1 MRISDWSSDV
11 CSSDPRLIDLGAD
24 SRYRRPAD
32 AGVVTQGAHQ
42 LVDLPSGHPVDP
54 GLTDYRVESLVD
66 STAGVQQR
74 REERPFPQF
83 WDLKID
89 LAGRGRDRLRAGPV
103 AARDPLR
110 HPLMKRSADPN
121 GKGSCRD
128 RVCTYG

>member
-24 SRYRRPAD
+24 SRYRRPAG

-54 GLTDYRVESLVD
+54 GLTDYCVETLVD

-83 WDLKID
+83 CDLKIY
-89 LAGRGRDRLRAGPV
+89 LSGSGRERLPAGPV
-103 AARDPLR
+103 AAPDPLLR
-110 HPLMKRSADPN
+110 PPLQRSPHLACPF
-121 GKGSCRD
+121 
-128 RVCTYG
+128 RVA

>member
-32 AGVVTQGAHQ
+32 SGVVTQGAHQ

-54 GLTDYRVESLVD
+54 GLTDPRVESLVD

-74 REERPFPQF
+74 REARTFPQF
-83 WDLKID
+83 SYLKID
-89 LAGRGRDRLRAGPV
+89 LAGRGRERLRAGPGS
-103 AARDPLR
+103 ACDTDE
-110 HPLMKRSADPN
+110 KRE
-121 GKGSCRD
+121 
-128 RVCTYG
+128 V